1 MTNMEKEKLLEPG
14 DMVLMVGADGRRR
27 LITLQTNQAYHTHK
41 GTIQHN
47 ELIGKPPGRVVY
59 TQMGFPYLVLE
70 PGTAD
75 LIQNIKRIT
84 QIIYPKDA
92 AYIVMRL
99 NLGNGKRVLE
109 AGTGSGGLTIAL
121 ARAVMPEGHVFS
133 FEAREDA
140 ARLARRNLEKVGLL
154 QYVTLLDRDLAEGCE
169 MDLVDAVF
177 LDMKEPWLH
186 VGYAEEILVPGGFFG
201 SLLPTANQ
209 VSALLEELHRRNFM
223 DISVEELLLR
233 PYKPVP
239 ERLRPADRMIAH
251 SGYLVFA
258 RRVETDDEAR
268 RWFSPIRRM
277 HRDKYLGERGSDAE
291 NS

>member
-1 MTNMEKEKLLEPG
+1 MRVLRQG
-14 DMVLMVGADGRRR
+14 DIVLMVGADGRRR
-27 LITLQTNQAYHTHK
+27 LITLQENQAYHTHK
-41 GTIQHN
+41 GTILHN

-59 TQMGFPYLVLE
+59 TQLGYPYLVLE

-75 LIQNIKRIT
+75 LIQNVKRIT

-99 NLGNGKRVLE
+99 DLRSGKRVLE

-121 ARAVMPEGHVFS
+121 ARAVMPEGHVVS
-133 FEAREDA
+133 CEVREDA
-140 ARLARRNLEKVGLL
+140 HRLARRNLEKIGLL
-154 QYVTLLDRDLAEGCE
+154 RYVTLLNKDLTDGC
-169 MDLVDAVF
+169 DVDSVDAVF
-177 LDMKEPWLH
+177 LDMKEPWPHLEY
-186 VGYAEEILVPGGFFG
+186 VERVLEPGGFFG

-209 VSALLEELHRRNFM
+209 VSVLLDELSRRNFM
-223 DISVEELLLR
+223 DVSVEELLLR

-239 ERLRPADRMIAH
+239 ERLRPADRMVAH

-258 RRVETDDEAR
+258 RRVDTDDEAR

-277 HRDKYLGERGSDAE
+277 HRDRYLGEEVDGDA
-291 NS
+291 

>member
-1 MTNMEKEKLLEPG
+1 MRVLEQG

-27 LITLQTNQAYHTHK
+27 LITLQKNQAYHTHK
-41 GTIQHN
+41 GTISHE

-59 TQMGFPYLVLE
+59 TQLGFPYLVLV

-75 LIQNIKRIT
+75 LIQNIKRVT

-99 NLGNGKRVLE
+99 DLSSGKRVLE

-121 ARAVMPEGHVFS
+121 AKAVMPKGHVVS
-133 FEAREDA
+133 CEVREDA
-140 ARLARRNLEKVGLL
+140 YQLAARNLEKVGLSAH
-154 QYVTLLDRDLAEGCE
+154 VTLLNRDLSEGCD
-169 MDLVDAVF
+169 MDSVDAAF
-177 LDMKEPWLH
+177 LDMKEPWQHL
-186 VGYAEEILVPGGFFG
+186 GYVEEVLVPGGFFG
-201 SLLPTANQ
+201 SLLPTTNQ
-209 VSALLEELHRRNFM
+209 VSSLLEALSRRNFM

-277 HRDKYLGERGSDAE
+277 HRDKYLGEESIDGGA
-291 NS
+291 